1 MHSLVSTEWLAERL
15 DAPDLIILDATR
27 HLAASARDAEAEFL
41 AGHIPGARFLGLAD
55 LTGAVSPVGKTLP
68 GPELAAA
75 KFGEVGIGPESQ
87 LVVYDDSDVKT
98 SSRAW
103 FILRGYG
110 VRSVAILDG
119 GLAKWQAEG
128 RPLESGQPDWRG
140 GVFRPA
146 AFEGVVRHRSDML
159 ANLESAAEQVVDARD
174 AARFSGEARD
184 TVHGLPGGHIP
195 GSRNL
200 WFRDLF
206 NAEGTFRS
214 ARELRAAFDRA
225 GVDLGKPIVTTC
237 GSGLTASVLLFALH
251 LLGVEDAA
259 LYDGSWA
266 EWGSDPQTPKETGS
280 A

>member
-1 MHSLVSTEWLAERL
+1 MHSLVSTEWLAARL

-27 HLAASARDAEAEFL
+27 HLAASGRDAEAEFL
-41 AGHIPGARFLGLAD
+41 AGHIPGARFLGLSD
-55 LTGAVSPVGKTLP
+55 LTDAVSPVGKTLP
-68 GPELAAA
+68 GPGLAAT
-75 KFGEVGIGPESQ
+75 KFGELGIGPESQ
-87 LVVYDDSDVKT
+87 VAVYDDSDVKT

-128 RPLESGQPDWRG
+128 RHLESGQPDWRG
-140 GVFRPA
+140 GAFRPTN
-146 AFEGVVRHRSDML
+146 FQGQVRRRSDML

-174 AARFSGEARD
+174 AARFSGETRD